1 MSWEDA
7 TTLSVYT
14 HSFGTSTVPDS
25 IKQDAVRCYHEKQRA
40 REEVGRL
47 QSEMKNC
54 ADHYATQRSCLL
66 QARKCLQDTGAQ
78 DTYTLGSICLL
89 TQRIRLCQQQIVNF
103 IAYANDD
110 TKGSMDEPGAAC
122 VSQQLQRTEESEEY
136 LVPEE
141 HKQLLEP
148 GEESLRLVEEPSQ
161 NNKDTDTEDETDE
174 KMEIQSWRGE
184 RYLREQF
191 LKNPTTLQPP
201 DQQPCLDG
209 DIAQILPAE
218 QTN

>member
-1 MSWEDA
+1 MTKIESAVRERLHLLRLKSKYAGKILYSATNKKLYLLSSSDGQKIAIRLSRRITVVTRQLKKVLNEYNSKSSTTNRMSWEDA

-54 ADHYATQRSCLL
+54 ADHYTTQRSCLL

-103 IAYANDD
+103 IAYAN
-110 TKGSMDEPGAAC
+110 
-122 VSQQLQRTEESEEY
+122 VST
-136 LVPEE
+136 P
-141 HKQLLEP
+141 
-148 GEESLRLVEEPSQ
+148 
-161 NNKDTDTEDETDE
+161 
-174 KMEIQSWRGE
+174 
-184 RYLREQF
+184 
-191 LKNPTTLQPP
+191 
-201 DQQPCLDG
+201 
-209 DIAQILPAE
+209 
-218 QTN
+218 